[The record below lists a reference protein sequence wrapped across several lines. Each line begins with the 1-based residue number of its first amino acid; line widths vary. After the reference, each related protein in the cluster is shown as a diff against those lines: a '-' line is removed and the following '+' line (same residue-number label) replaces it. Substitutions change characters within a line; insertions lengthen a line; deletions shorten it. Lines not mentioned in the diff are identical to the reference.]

1 MEFIDLHVHSTASDG
16 TLSPAEVVRRALGVP
31 LAAIALTDHDTV
43 DGIAEAMAAAGGTPL
58 EVVPGTELSC
68 DYEGTE
74 IHMLGLFIDSENPA
88 LRDFLTNMRKTRD
101 ERNLAMLKR
110 FEAGGLALTHED
122 LTGGNP
128 DTVITRAH
136 FARALLSRGYVSSM
150 DQAFKKYL
158 SPGKPYFIPREKIR
172 PERAIELIA
181 GARGLPV
188 LAHPVQY
195 RLGWKKT
202 EELARHLTEAGLKG
216 MEVYYSSH
224 TPGQTARLQVICRA
238 CGLLPSGG
246 SDFHGSNKPDIELG
260 SGRGGLR
267 VPRILLEDL
276 KEAHSSIISGSASRI
291 RPATRAAR

>member
-1 MEFIDLHVHSTASDG
+1 
-16 TLSPAEVVRRALGVP
+16 
-31 LAAIALTDHDTV
+31 
-43 DGIAEAMAAAGGTPL
+43 
-58 EVVPGTELSC
+58 
-68 DYEGTE
+68 
-74 IHMLGLFIDSENPA
+74 
-88 LRDFLTNMRKTRD
+88 
-101 ERNLAMLKR
+101 
-110 FEAGGLALTHED
+110 
-122 LTGGNP
+122 
-128 DTVITRAH
+128 
-136 FARALLSRGYVSSM
+136 M

-267 VPRILLEDL
+267 VPRILLEEL